1 MTCLWLF
8 GMDCSDVS
16 WRSETHG
23 KTTLAK
29 SFRQL
34 ASLGVSKMYISQR
47 HGSDQEH
54 QKAHYIK
61 EGPKHKAQPS
71 QDHFCITLVWG
82 LNSSTLHVSAKF
94 HIEAKELKLGSC
106 WEPKSSENIWVSKP
120 WCPSVHPKKNMV
132 IYGGFGPHPYH
143 WTLRRIATRP
153 PNDLSNMYSVH
164 QFSSYFTTLAT
175 TQDNN
180 NIEQHPLSPP
190 HNVKKYWNGLL
201 VVDCL
206 SVSPL
211 LAGRSDSNW
220 TCRKKNTLPLTM
232 YCMSSMGRQLRG
244 FQIHILHP
252 TLVLRA
258 ITCHN
263 MP

>member
-106 WEPKSSENIWVSKP
+106 
-120 WCPSVHPKKNMV
+120 
-132 IYGGFGPHPYH
+132 
-143 WTLRRIATRP
+143 
-153 PNDLSNMYSVH
+153 
-164 QFSSYFTTLAT
+164 
-175 TQDNN
+175 
-180 NIEQHPLSPP
+180 
-190 HNVKKYWNGLL
+190 
-201 VVDCL
+201 
-206 SVSPL
+206 
-211 LAGRSDSNW
+211 
-220 TCRKKNTLPLTM
+220 
-232 YCMSSMGRQLRG
+232 
-244 FQIHILHP
+244 
-252 TLVLRA
+252 
-258 ITCHN
+258 
-263 MP
+263 